1 MRKVKGGNEQNP
13 VELPPWLVVPFDP
26 LNDPDEPDVL
36 DELFD
41 PGVLE
46 SAAIHLDLS
55 ASRLQICRSSESS
68 IRKSKGSGHL
78 EKYAFPLPP
87 CHKHLP

>member
-1 MRKVKGGNEQNP
+1 
-13 VELPPWLVVPFDP
+13 VPFDP

-46 SAAIHLDLS
+46 SAAI
-55 ASRLQICRSSESS
+55 AFGFVCESPS
-68 IRKSKGSGHL
+68 N
-78 EKYAFPLPP
+78 LPQF
-87 CHKHLP
+87 